1 MRRKP
6 AAIIDYLIHYHGSRD
21 WFECHEIL
29 ENYWKR
35 HPDAANA
42 DTLVGLIQV
51 AVGMYHERRGNR
63 AGAVKMLRSSLNK
76 LDPQQLE
83 ELGLDGMRL
92 PALVR
97 ERLDALEASVPAG
110 GCRGVFKEMDLPF
123 ADPELEAYCR
133 QQSEARGWGWKRPSP
148 LHEDELIH
156 RHTRRDRSGVVRERE
171 ESKRRRQQR
180 QEEKP

>member
-1 MRRKP
+1 MRQIP
-6 AAIIDYLIHYHGSRD
+6 AAIIEYLIHYHGSRD

-29 ENYWKR
+29 EDYWKR

-63 AGAVKMLRSSLNK
+63 AGAAKMLRSSLSK
-76 LDPQQLE
+76 LDPRQLE
-83 ELGLDGMRL
+83 ELGLDGTRL
-92 PALVR
+92 AALVR
-97 ERLDALEASVPAG
+97 ERLDALEAVTPADCG
-110 GCRGVFKEMDLPF
+110 RNGFAEMDLPF

-133 QQSEARGWGWKRPSP
+133 RQSEARGWSWKRPSP
-148 LHEDELIH
+148 LHEDALIH
-156 RHTRRDRSGVVRERE
+156 RHTRRDRTDVVRERE

-180 QEEKP
+180 REEMP